1 MRVGVVMVAFNRREF
16 FRTAVESLRAATG
29 DVQLTVVELDSCD
42 GTADLARRYFG
53 IGLVDRLIVG
63 ERAPTLYG
71 SYLQGID
78 AYLEEHGEPEALYL
92 TAEDYRFAPDWH
104 ERLTGWLYDAPPSVS
119 HVTGD
124 LEPDYPWNAV
134 EGVLDAGGRRSLVRH
149 TAPGANWAMTWR
161 SWKRMEP
168 AYRALVNDQHLD
180 DKLNGWARRAGLN
193 ICALDLAQ
201 HLGNEPRLSAMR
213 NEALAMG
220 KPLDRAK
227 WGM

>member
-1 MRVGVVMVAFNRREF
+1 MKVGVVMVAFNRREF
-16 FRTAVESLRAATG
+16 FRTAVRSLRSATG
-29 DVQLTVVELDSCD
+29 DAHLTVVELDSCD
-42 GTADLARRYFG
+42 GSADLARHYYG

-78 AYLEEHGEPEALYL
+78 AYGDDPPDALYL

-134 EGVLDAGGRRSLVRH
+134 EGVIDAGGSRALVRH
-149 TAPGANWAMTWR
+149 SAPGANWAMTWR
-161 SWKRMEP
+161 SWRRME
-168 AYRALVNDQHLD
+168 AAFRALAADVHLD
-180 DKLNGWARRAGLN
+180 NQVNAWARQQGLA
-193 ICALDLAQ
+193 ICALDLAE
-201 HLGNEPRLSAMR
+201 HLGNEPRLSAM
-213 NEALAMG
+213 NNTALAMG
-220 KPLDRAK
+220 QPLDRAK